1 MIDGGVVTFFIAIII
16 VAVLIFVAIGLTGK
30 RGHKFNVEDYQVRF
44 LGIEN
49 KLNKEIDK
57 WMEQFIH
64 NGGLG
69 MTMENNEK

>member
-1 MIDGGVVTFFIAIII
+1 MSNRA
-16 VAVLIFVAIGLTGK
+16 
-30 RGHKFNVEDYQVRF
+30 F
-44 LGIEN
+44 LN